1 MDSKSSR
8 GSGDAMELIG
18 APKSCAF
25 HAVSADPCYRD
36 TPPPVV

>member
-1 MDSKSSR
+1 MNSKSSR

-18 APKSCAF
+18 APKSCTF
-25 HAVSADPCYRD
+25 HAAIADPYYRD